1 MAGSAPAPTFATV
14 AARLDRAGVVW
25 AVFAGAAATVYGA
38 SRPVAD
44 VDILVPAK
52 ESERISILFPE
63 AIVRHDDFG
72 SSLDTRVTGI
82 SMPGIDILA
91 GLSRRT
97 TRLSYHIDLDQEM
110 ASRCIRRPSAG
121 VMAPVIPPED
131 NIILKAIWGRG
142 SEQGKH
148 DWEDVQA
155 MLAHLPA
162 IDWDYLRW
170 RLNTCCSGP
179 RRAHLLHLLIEEAS
193 SLRGG

>member
-1 MAGSAPAPTFATV
+1 MTQSTAEVTFAEV

-38 SRPVAD
+38 TRPVTD
-44 VDILVPAK
+44 LDILVPAA
-52 ESERISILFPE
+52 EGERVATLLPEGTAWRDDDGKILGIKVP
-63 AIVRHDDFG
+63 A
-72 SSLDTRVTGI
+72 TRI
-82 SMPGIDILA
+82 PGIDILA
-91 GLSRRT
+91 GLSQRT
-97 TRLSYHIDLDQEM
+97 SSLSYHIDLDQRM
-110 ASRCIRRPSAG
+110 VPRRTHYQIAG
-121 VMAPVIPPED
+121 VTAPVIPNED
-131 NIILKAIWGRG
+131 NVLLKAIWGRG

-170 RLNTCCSGP
+170 RLDTCCSGP
-179 RRAHLLHLLIEEAS
+179 RRGHVLQLLVDEAA